1 MIILQ
6 YDDKYHHWGLLM
18 VRSLALHEPD
28 KRVLLD
34 TVNLSPAQ
42 VSELGQA
49 HPRVI
54 VENDTTSGQ
63 KTSPEQ
69 MVNRKPFVMQKAMDA
84 YPDEPWY
91 GLFDADFLVRRSLPD
106 LWSKLDDHPAALIM
120 TSGKWRGR
128 YYRRLVTPSGI
139 VLVRP
144 DGRLLIDNWA
154 KWHAYDK
161 PLGEIEPR
169 QWYWDQL
176 TLLQAR
182 NVTSLRYA
190 TISMGVFANSQL
202 SPRAAIWSANVRYKK
217 RYYERFQKEYKRQGR
232 TRQPP
237 HKEAR

>member
-6 YDDKYHHWGLLM
+6 FDDKYHHWGLLM

-54 VENDTTSGQ
+54 VENDTTSWQ

-91 GLFDADFLVRRSLPD
+91 GLFDADFLVRRPLGN
-106 LWSKLDDHPAALIM
+106 LWSTLERHQASLFW
-120 TSGKWRGR
+120 TNGQWNGR

-144 DGRLLIDNWA
+144 DGRALIDNWA
-154 KWHAYDK
+154 KWYAYDE
-161 PLGEIEPR
+161 PLDEIEPR
-169 QWYWDQL
+169 QWFWDQL
-176 TLLQAR
+176 TLLEAR
-182 NVTSLRYA
+182 DETPLRYA
-190 TISMGVFANSQL
+190 VLSMYTFADCGL
-202 SPRAAIWSANVRYKK
+202 SSGAAIWSANAGAGQKQ
-217 RYYERFQKEYKRQGR
+217 RFYNQFLKEYQRQGQKR
-232 TRQPP
+232 
-237 HKEAR
+237 

>member
-1 MIILQ
+1 
-6 YDDKYHHWGLLM
+6 M

-54 VENDTTSGQ
+54 VENDTTSWQ

-84 YPDEPWY
+84 YPDEPSY
-91 GLFDADFLVRRSLPD
+91 GLFDADFLVRRSLD
-106 LWSKLDDHPAALIM
+106 GLWSTLRRHQASLFW
-120 TSGKWRGR
+120 TNGRWRGR
-128 YYRRLVTPSGI
+128 YYRHLVIPSGL

-144 DGRLLIDNWA
+144 DGRALIDNWA
-154 KWHAYDK
+154 KWYAYDE
-161 PLGEIEPR
+161 PLDGIEPR

-176 TLLQAR
+176 TLLKAR
-182 NVTSLRYA
+182 EETPLRYA
-190 TISMGVFANSQL
+190 VVSMYRFADCRL
-202 SPRAAIWSANVRYKK
+202 SSSAAIWSANAGAGAK
-217 RYYERFQKEYKRQGR
+217 RRFYNQFLREYERQCRR
-232 TRQPP
+232 R
-237 HKEAR
+237 

>member
-54 VENDTTSGQ
+54 VENDTTSWQ

-91 GLFDADFLVRRSLPD
+91 GQFDADFLVRRPLD
-106 LWSKLDDHPAALIM
+106 NLWSTLDKHQAGLFWTD
-120 TSGKWRGR
+120 GKWRGKF
-128 YYRRLVTPSGI
+128 YRRLVIPAGI

-144 DGRLLIDNWA
+144 DGRSLIDNWV
-154 KWHAYDK
+154 KWQAYEK
-161 PLGEIEPR
+161 PLDDISPG
-169 QWYWDQL
+169 QWYWDTV
-176 TLLQAR
+176 TLLKAR
-182 NVTSLRYA
+182 DETPLRYA
-190 TISMGVFANSQL
+190 VLSMYTFADCGL
-202 SPRAAIWSANVRYKK
+202 SSKAAIWSANAGARQKQ
-217 RYYERFQKEYKRQGR
+217 RYYNLFLKEYERQCQ
-232 TRQPP
+232 TR
-237 HKEAR
+237 